1 MKNIAERVFTRLP
14 SYLPDL
20 AAATVRP
27 KTTIIAK
34 SSGAPHELQD
44 ALIFVGLTV
53 GIGFLLQA
61 PTLPKDIDFF
71 EAAAAMAAFKVI
83 AILLFSAV
91 VQGLFRIVGGSGGY
105 LRTLTAYLYMV
116 SPLYLALVVLSL
128 IAQGLVRA
136 YDPELGVLVRSNPYY
151 FVLNPEALAAFQS
164 EAPALAHAMTV
175 VNSVGNLAT
184 LAWFI
189 LCLGAF
195 RSIHGVTRRRSA
207 IAAVLIIVAWWP
219 YAAALF
225 FLAIGM
231 FGPVAPPLT

>member
-14 SYLPDL
+14 AYLPDL
-20 AAATVRP
+20 AAVTVRP

-34 SSGAPHELQD
+34 SAGAPHELQD
-44 ALIFVGLTV
+44 ALVFVGLTV

-61 PTLPKDIDFF
+61 PTLPKDVDFF

-91 VQGLFRIVGGSGGY
+91 VQGLFRLAGGSGGY

-136 YDPELGVLVRSNPYY
+136 YDPALGVLVRSNPFHFLQY
-151 FVLNPEALAAFQS
+151 PEALAAFQR
-164 EAPALAHAMTV
+164 EAPALAHAMTA
-175 VNSVGNLAT
+175 VNSLGNLAT
-184 LAWFI
+184 LAWF
-189 LCLGAF
+189 LVCLGAF
-195 RSIHGVTRRRSA
+195 RHIHGVTRRRSA
-207 IAAVLIIVAWWP
+207 VAAALIVIAWWP
-219 YAAALF
+219 YAAAIF